1 MRRHMATLAKWQTNL
16 NDRASFGLLR
26 ELPIEKQMI
35 DFASND
41 YLGLARNTVFQQSL
55 LELATNDPALMTGS
69 TGSRLIT
76 GNSRLQEGVEAF
88 LSERYAV
95 GAALLFPSGYT
106 ANLSLLSALAQRGDT
121 VIVDELIHRSVHDG
135 CLMNQANKWK
145 FRHQDLNHLEELLKR
160 AKGQIWVVVESVYS
174 MDGDIAPLKE
184 LAKLAMAYAAHLI
197 VDEAHAVG
205 VFGDGLVQE
214 YGLQSQIFATVLT
227 YGKAMGLHGAAILGS
242 EALKSYLINYASP
255 FIYSTAMPDLMALS
269 IQAAYEF
276 LNRNTHLRQELQ
288 NRIACF
294 ESEMFAKF
302 SKSLLTPI
310 QPVIISDLNKLKTLS
325 NQAKEQG
332 LHVYAVLPPT
342 VPEGTSRLR
351 ISIHQHNTEEE
362 IKQLVQLFKSN
373 I

>member
-1 MRRHMATLAKWQTNL
+1 MAILEKWQTNL
-16 NDRASFGLLR
+16 NDRASSGLLR

-41 YLGLARNTVFQQSL
+41 YLGLARNAVFQQSL
-55 LELATNDPALMTGS
+55 LELATNNPALMTGS

-95 GAALLFPSGYT
+95 EAALLFPSGYT
-106 ANLSLLSALAQRGDT
+106 ANLSLLSVLPQRGDT

-184 LAKLAMAYAAHLI
+184 LAELAEAYAAHLI

-214 YGLQSQIFATVLT
+214 YGLQSQVFATVLT

-269 IQAAYEF
+269 IRAGYEF
-276 LNRNTHLRQELQ
+276 LDRNTHLRQELQ

-310 QPVIISDLNKLKTLS
+310 QPVIISDLNKLTTLS

-362 IKQLVQLFKSN
+362 IKQLIQLIKSN